1 MKLHNQIFIAMAL
14 AAVAGWL
21 TTEDT
26 QILTVPLL
34 DIYDTVGQ
42 LFISGL
48 QMVVVPLITSA
59 IIVSMVNL
67 AEGRD
72 LGRLGAKTVFY
83 YLSTSLIAVVVG
95 LMVVNMIA
103 PGIINGEPAGD
114 RLGLAKDTASVLERI
129 EGSGASDFAGIILQM
144 VPSNLF
150 QAAATGQLLG
160 LITFSL
166 LFGFFLRKIEGG
178 PGEALRH
185 ALDGLYQTMVRITL
199 FIIRFAPLGVFGLIA
214 ATVTRTGFDAVLP
227 LAWFFVTVLIALALH
242 AFVILPLAIR
252 ILGQRSPVRLI
263 KAMTPALLTAFS
275 TASSAATLPLSME
288 CVEKRAHVSR
298 RTTSF
303 VLPLGATVNMD
314 GTALYECVAVI
325 FIAQAYGLDLTLAD
339 QFLIVIASLLTSI
352 GVASVPAASLVA
364 ITLILGMV
372 GLPAEAIGLILVTDR
387 LLDMCRTAV
396 NIWGDAVGATLIAR
410 HEGEEQVL
418 STPAEKL

>member
-21 TTEDT
+21 TTEDAR
-26 QILTVPLL
+26 LLNVPLL
-34 DIYDTVGQ
+34 SFYDTVGG
-42 LFISGL
+42 LFISAL

-59 IIVSMVNL
+59 IIVSLVNL
-67 AEGRD
+67 GDGRD
-72 LGRLGAKTVFY
+72 LGRLGGKTVLF
-83 YLSTSLIAVVVG
+83 YLSSSFVAIIMG
-95 LMVVNMIA
+95 LLVVNTIA
-103 PGIINGEPAGD
+103 PGIVGGEPAGD
-114 RLGLAKDTASVLERI
+114 RLGLAEDTAEVLARI
-129 EGSGASDFAGIILQM
+129 EGRGAGDFAGIIMQM
-144 VPSNLF
+144 VPSNLI

-160 LITFSL
+160 LIVFSL
-166 LFGFFLRKIEGG
+166 LFGYFLRQVEGE
-178 PGEALRH
+178 PGRALAH

-214 ATVTRTGFDAVLP
+214 ATVTRTGFDAVAP
-227 LAWFFVTVLIALALH
+227 LAWFFLTVVLALAVH
-242 AFVILPLAIR
+242 AFVVMPLAIR
-252 ILGQRSPVRLI
+252 FLARRSPTRHL

-288 CVEKRAHVSR
+288 CVEKRARVSR

-325 FIAQAYGLDLTLAD
+325 FIAQAYGMDLTLAQ
-339 QFLIVIASLLTSI
+339 QFMIVVASLLTSI

-372 GLPAEAIGLILVTDR
+372 GLPPEAIGLILVTDR

-396 NIWGDAVGATLIAR
+396 NIWGDSVGAVLVAR
-410 HEGEEQVL
+410 SEGEEDVL
-418 STPAEKL
+418 SVPTHRL

>member
-26 QILTVPLL
+26 RLLNMPLL
-34 DIYDTVGQ
+34 SVYDTAGG
-42 LFISGL
+42 LFISAL

-59 IIVSMVNL
+59 IIVSLVNL
-67 AEGRD
+67 GDGRD
-72 LGRLGAKTVFY
+72 LGRLGGKTVLF
-83 YLSTSLIAVVVG
+83 YLSSSFVAIMVGLLIVNTIVPGVVG
-95 LMVVNMIA
+95 
-103 PGIINGEPAGD
+103 GEPAGD
-114 RLGLAKDTASVLERI
+114 RLGLAEDTADVLARI
-129 EGSGASDFAGIILQM
+129 EGRGAGDFAGIIMQM

-160 LITFSL
+160 LIVFSL
-166 LFGFFLRKIEGG
+166 LFGYFLRQVEGE
-178 PGEALRH
+178 PGRALAH

-214 ATVTRTGFDAVLP
+214 ATVTRTGFDAVAP
-227 LAWFFVTVLIALALH
+227 LAWFFLTVVLALAVH
-242 AFVILPLAIR
+242 AFVVMPLAIHFLAR
-252 ILGQRSPVRLI
+252 RSPSRHL

-288 CVEKRAHVSR
+288 CVEKRARVSR

-325 FIAQAYGLDLTLAD
+325 FIAQAYGMDLTLA
-339 QFLIVIASLLTSI
+339 QQAMIVVASLLTSI

-372 GLPAEAIGLILVTDR
+372 GLPPEAIGLILVTDR

-396 NIWGDAVGATLIAR
+396 NIWGDSVGAVLVAR
-410 HEGEEQVL
+410 SEGEEDVL
-418 STPAEKL
+418 SVPTHQL

>member
-26 QILTVPLL
+26 RLLNMPLL
-34 DIYDTVGQ
+34 SFYDTVGG
-42 LFISGL
+42 LFISAL

-59 IIVSMVNL
+59 IIVSLVNL
-67 AEGRD
+67 GDGRD
-72 LGRLGAKTVFY
+72 LGRLGGKTVLF
-83 YLSTSLIAVVVG
+83 YLSSSFVAIMVG
-95 LMVVNMIA
+95 LLIVNTIA
-103 PGIINGEPAGD
+103 PGVVGGEPAGD
-114 RLGLAKDTASVLERI
+114 RLGLAEDTADVLARI
-129 EGSGASDFAGIILQM
+129 EGRGAGDFAGIIMQM
-144 VPSNLF
+144 VPSNLI

-160 LITFSL
+160 LIVFSL
-166 LFGFFLRKIEGG
+166 LFGYFLRQVEGE
-178 PGEALRH
+178 PGRALAH

-214 ATVTRTGFDAVLP
+214 ATVTRTGFDAVAP
-227 LAWFFVTVLIALALH
+227 LAWFFLTVVLALAVH
-242 AFVILPLAIR
+242 AFVVMPLAIR
-252 ILGQRSPVRLI
+252 FLARRSPTRHL

-288 CVEKRAHVSR
+288 CVEKRARVSR

-325 FIAQAYGLDLTLAD
+325 FIAQAYGMDLTLA
-339 QFLIVIASLLTSI
+339 QQAMIVVASLLTSI

-372 GLPAEAIGLILVTDR
+372 GLPPEAIGLILVTDR

-396 NIWGDAVGATLIAR
+396 NIWGDSVGAVLVAR
-410 HEGEEQVL
+410 SEGEEDVL
-418 STPAEKL
+418 SVPTHQL